1 MFQVLNYVIHILQYI
16 YILNIYLF
24 YRLTNVLRNLSSKN
38 NLFSD
43 LLKMF
48 SFSFK
53 ATNQTMDDKSQ
64 WLVLNKNYGTGLILL
79 VI

>member
-1 MFQVLNYVIHILQYI
+1 MISDFALYKFAHFEI
-16 YILNIYLF
+16 
-24 YRLTNVLRNLSSKN
+24 RNLT
-38 NLFSD
+38 LYSD

-53 ATNQTMDDKSQ
+53 STNQTMDNKSR

>member
-1 MFQVLNYVIHILQYI
+1 MFQVLDYINHIIRFNYQPEDFEIG
-16 YILNIYLF
+16 
-24 YRLTNVLRNLSSKN
+24 SKN
-38 NLFSD
+38 NLYSD

-53 ATNQTMDDKSQ
+53 ATNQTMENKPQ

-79 VI
+79 VT

>member
-1 MFQVLNYVIHILQYI
+1 MHVSGTILYNLYI
-16 YILNIYLF
+16 N
-24 YRLTNVLRNLSSKN
+24 LTRRIIRFEIAKQN

-53 ATNQTMDDKSQ
+53 ATNQTMDNKSQ
-64 WLVLNKNYGTGLILL
+64 WLVLNKNYGTGLI
-79 VI
+79 